1 MVRDILPGPDGSGP
15 TGFTDYGDGLIF
27 GADDGIHGSEPW
39 LLHPDREVKITLL
52 GSRLG
57 VSKKGFAGLKLSCP
71 ENEANGPCSS
81 KITVTTRKRVRVGG
95 KRRKVILSRKAIQ
108 VLAGNTGTA
117 RLTFSRRNI
126 RLLKRSAA
134 ARRVLI
140 TVNATDN
147 AGNKQTTKKKYELGR
162 PA

>member
-1 MVRDILPGPDGSGP
+1 
-15 TGFTDYGDGLIF
+15 
-27 GADDGIHGSEPW
+27 
-39 LLHPDREVKITLL
+39 
-52 GSRLG
+52 
-57 VSKKGFAGLKLSCP
+57 
-71 ENEANGPCSS
+71 
-81 KITVTTRKRVRVGG
+81 
-95 KRRKVILSRKAIQ
+95 

-117 RLTFSRRNI
+117 RLTISRRNI